1 MCCGY
6 KHCCIQTFATCRV
19 LATEGMVVAKAVRFL
34 IDSWEEVWHTEWGRR
49 QSVPWPNGK
58 KIFFLSVWISIDKAL
73 VFAGF
78 ASISIPK
85 GLAHTVSDKAG
96 QNPFAHSFILPS
108 ANNFGTSGI
117 AV

>member
-1 MCCGY
+1 MAHGMGSP
-6 KHCCIQTFATCRV
+6 TERP
-19 LATEGMVVAKAVRFL
+19 LA
-34 IDSWEEVWHTEWGRR
+34 EWKE
-49 QSVPWPNGK
+49 K
-58 KIFFLSVWISIDKAL
+58 KNLSVWISIDKAL

-108 ANNFGTSGI
+108 ANNFGTSGFALI
-117 AV
+117 AVPTHVIWSERKQFQ